1 VGEHT
6 RGQPKE
12 RPLPG
17 PGQRPFCVRWIVP
30 APDRQPMAGRA
41 ARRPLVAAASRPC
54 FHRTG
59 IRPQHRQNGPNRD
72 VHHRGRPNSHRPHKA
87 LPLADYPDWQRAV
100 NVLDAAGIDYL
111 IGEVDLTGK
120 GLGSRTIRYF
130 TAAALERYPE
140 LEAVVAAPQQE
151 NVASWKALENAGYE
165 RFWGGQLDSDDPADA
180 GTSASSTFGGG
191 SGVAR
196 ASRAL

>member
-1 VGEHT
+1 MET
-6 RGQPKE
+6 ISF
-12 RPLPG
+12 RPLARADFPLVSRWLAA
-17 PGQRPFCVRWIVP
+17 PHVARWWQRPADLASIEQAYGP
-30 APDRQPMAGRA
+30 SIDRTDPTEMFIIEADQTPIGLIKRY
-41 ARRPLVAAASRPC
+41 R
-54 FHRTG
+54 
-59 IRPQHRQNGPNRD
+59 
-72 VHHRGRPNSHRPHKA
+72 
-87 LPLADYPDWQRAV
+87 LADYPDWQRAV

-130 TAAALERYPE
+130 TTAALERYPE